1 MHDKKSKQMRTRKEF
16 PIPTKAIWQ
25 KTLQIIFLIMNF
37 ESFTPETTKK
47 IKMLSISMS
56 FDILLEILARA
67 MKKENEINV

>member
-1 MHDKKSKQMRTRKEF
+1 
-16 PIPTKAIWQ
+16 
-25 KTLQIIFLIMNF
+25 MNF